1 MPLWIWPHIT
11 AQLEFIFNFHYRI
24 NFEKFYGPQN
34 FHPNTTYENIRDSA
48 PASSSTP
55 FIENQ
60 SLYWVSWQKFEH
72 QVAPVVILC
81 KSAFTDIWFSLDLKH
96 PSIYEVST
104 SQGASKTYTRLNN
117 LNTSPYYRW
126 DNSVLPRTEAF
137 PPQFRMIAYSDQV
150 GADEGGETG
159 GNLFTECCNIDA
171 QGGESCTETTGGVN
185 FPKKD
190 CSFLGLAF
198 GKCLGF
204 QRSYY
209 HTN

>member
-1 MPLWIWPHIT
+1 
-11 AQLEFIFNFHYRI
+11 
-24 NFEKFYGPQN
+24 
-34 FHPNTTYENIRDSA
+34 
-48 PASSSTP
+48 
-55 FIENQ
+55 
-60 SLYWVSWQKFEH
+60 
-72 QVAPVVILC
+72 
-81 KSAFTDIWFSLDLKH
+81 
-96 PSIYEVST
+96 
-104 SQGASKTYTRLNN
+104 
-117 LNTSPYYRW
+117 
-126 DNSVLPRTEAF
+126 
-137 PPQFRMIAYSDQV
+137 MIAYSDQV

-159 GNLFTECCNIDA
+159 GNLLTECCDIDA